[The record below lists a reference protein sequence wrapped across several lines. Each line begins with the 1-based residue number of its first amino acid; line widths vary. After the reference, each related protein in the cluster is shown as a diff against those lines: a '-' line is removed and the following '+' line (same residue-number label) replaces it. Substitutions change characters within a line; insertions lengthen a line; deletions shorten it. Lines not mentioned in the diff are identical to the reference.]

1 MGSGKYFIYA
11 TYKSLF
17 NIIYQENDSNNSNK
31 MKASGPSIIV
41 IEMIKAAGNE
51 MITQITHFANQINF
65 QRKILED

>member
-1 MGSGKYFIYA
+1 
-11 TYKSLF
+11 
-17 NIIYQENDSNNSNK
+17 